1 MTQRTTVTAAAED
14 LQTLQAEASR
24 RGVSLNVILREA
36 VQEKARVLRSSRQPH
51 VGVARST
58 DGRRA
63 ADVTAEPVAEEPR

>member
-1 MTQRTTVTAAAED
+1 MNHRTTVTATAQD

-36 VQEKARVLRSSRQPH
+36 VEDKARMLRSSRLPRI
-51 VGVARST
+51 GVARST

-63 ADVTAEPVAEEPR
+63 ADVTAEPIAEDPR